1 MHRRLTAARYR
12 PAMPRSRPRPAPT
25 NGSRTG
31 RSHARSATPSSV
43 PPARVQRRNATFQHW
58 QTLLTNRTKRHRA
71 GEMLVQGVRPITLA
85 IEHGHRVRTL
95 LVDEREHLSTWARDL
110 VSAPPA
116 PVVQV
121 APELM
126 AELGERTDGPPEL
139 LAIVEIPQRSLAS
152 LSREAGPVLVFDR
165 PSSPGNLGSLARSA
179 DALGAAALV
188 ISGHSADPW
197 DPAAVRASTGSV
209 FSVPIMQ
216 VDGPDAVLDWARPQ
230 HGAAPALPV
239 IGTDEHGDVILPD
252 APLRDPAVVVI
263 GNETRGMS
271 ARWRDACDLTASIP
285 MGGSASSLNAAA
297 AGTVVLYEALR
308 QRRDA

>member
-1 MHRRLTAARYR
+1 M
-12 PAMPRSRPRPAPT
+12 
-25 NGSRTG
+25 
-31 RSHARSATPSSV
+31 
-43 PPARVQRRNATFQHW
+43 QRRNATFQHW

-85 IEHGHRVRTL
+85 IEHGHRVCTL
-95 LVDEREHLSTWARDL
+95 LVDEREHLSAWARDL
-110 VSAPPA
+110 VNSPPA
-116 PVVQV
+116 PVLQV
-121 APELM
+121 SPELM

-139 LAIVEIPQRSLAS
+139 LAIVEIPRHNLVSLP
-152 LSREAGPVLVFDR
+152 REAGPVIVFDR

-209 FSVPIMQ
+209 FSIPIVQ

-230 HGAAPALPV
+230 KSTEPALPV
-239 IGTDEHGDVILPD
+239 IGTDEHGDVMLPD
-252 APLRDPAVVVI
+252 APLRNPAVVVI

-308 QRRDA
+308 QRRNA